1 MSNHETQAKTLQY
14 HLRAVA
20 LLILFW
26 AAALHFLVALPPFE
40 GSDEDKHFGYVTQ
53 LRQTGAFPDPR
64 DSLNLPARQASGQA
78 PLYYVAAWAWSAL
91 GPAYTWDGR
100 LPMNPYTDQNRPL
113 LTPGNAN
120 VFLFGPDQIP
130 YEANPALVPALLWMR
145 LLSPLMGVLAVALTL
160 AAAPLFLSRRG
171 SLLAA
176 MLFAFNPVLVFMFSY
191 VTNDAAA
198 ILFGAAMTFALVYML
213 RRPLT
218 RRGLLLAGAVA
229 GLGAL
234 TKANALVFAP
244 LLPLAVL
251 LRTRRVWPALLAA
264 LPILLI
270 GAPWY
275 IYNGLVYGDPLGIQ
289 PHLRTFW
296 ALATPRALGEA
307 LRLTLFDNAAY
318 QLRSAWYGVAS
329 GVVMDAHWMLGAP
342 LGLMLLSLVGY
353 IRGGRALIR
362 RDGLV
367 LLALLAVCGGIFA
380 AYVRWLMLFDS
391 VTGRLLLP
399 GWAAFALLAAV
410 GLTGLRILKR
420 RGGSMY
426 TPASGGYSDAMPAS
440 PIPPPPFPH
449 RNRERGSQKAPIP
462 FSDGVLV
469 TLLTLAGFA
478 ALVLV
483 PGATL
488 ERFYHKATLPPEEV
502 PPLQGET
509 ARYSDAELL
518 GYQLEPARLRP
529 GEVPTATVC
538 WRSLRADARL
548 PATDAVAFHIVGA
561 DNTVY
566 ARRESLPGLG
576 LYTNWQPERA
586 FCDRFTLQSEHL
598 IQPGHGYRI
607 AIYLFNP
614 ETGQQAAEANGKT
627 LVGWVG
633 APGPALAEA
642 RPQYRF
648 DGVYLLH
655 VEWKIDGDALS
666 IQTEWGTG
674 EWQPRPLTFFA
685 HVVDASGELAAQLDT
700 PLGGDEYPAFLWGDH
715 EQTWNTTYR
724 LPLPAQAGAY
734 TLQIGLYDALARLPA
749 ADANGTPLPDGIAT
763 LGTFQKP

>member
-1 MSNHETQAKTLQY
+1 MSNHETQAKTAY
-14 HLRAVA
+14 YLRAVA

-26 AAALHFLVALPPFE
+26 AAAMHFLFTLLPFE

-78 PLYYVAAWAWSAL
+78 PLYYVAAWAWSHL
-91 GPAYTWDGR
+91 GPTYTWDGR

-130 YEANPALVPALLWMR
+130 YDGNPALVPALLWMR

-160 AAAPLFLSRRG
+160 AAARRFLSQRA
-171 SLLAA
+171 SLIAA

-198 ILFGAAMTFALVYML
+198 ILSGAAMTVALVYVL

-218 RRGLLLAGAVA
+218 RRGLLLAGAVV

-234 TKANALVFAP
+234 TKANALAFAP

-251 LRTRRVWPALLAA
+251 LRTRRIQPALLSA

-275 IYNGLVYGDPLGIQ
+275 VYNGLAYGDPLGIQ

-296 ALATPRALGEA
+296 ALATPRSLGEA
-307 LRLTLFDNAAY
+307 LRLTLVDNTAY

-329 GVVMDAHWMLGAP
+329 GVVMDAHWMLVAP
-342 LGLMLLSLVGY
+342 VGLLLLSLAGY
-353 IRGGRALIR
+353 VRGGGALVR
-362 RDGLV
+362 RYGLV
-367 LLALLAVCGGIFA
+367 LLALLAVCAGIFA
-380 AYVRWLMLFDS
+380 AYVRWLLLFDS

-399 GWAAFALLAAV
+399 GWAAFALLLAV
-410 GLTGLRILKR
+410 GLEGFRSTALKR
-420 RGGSMY
+420 RGESMY
-426 TPASGGYSDAMPAS
+426 PPAAGAYVDAPLQS
-440 PIPPPPFPH
+440 PIVLTELHKPFVY
-449 RNRERGSQKAPIP
+449 
-462 FSDGVLV
+462 VLV
-469 TLLTLAGFA
+469 SFLTLAGFA

-483 PGATL
+483 PGVTL
-488 ERFYHKATLPPEEV
+488 ERFYHKATLPPEDV

-509 ARYSDAELL
+509 ARYGDAELL
-518 GYQLEPARLRP
+518 GYRLAPARLRP
-529 GEVPTATVC
+529 GEVSTATVC
-538 WRSLRADARL
+538 WRSLRTDGRL
-548 PATDAVAFHIVGA
+548 PVTDAFAFHIVGA

-576 LYTNWQPERA
+576 LYTDWQPGRA
-586 FCDRFTLQSEHL
+586 FCDRFTLQNEHPVE
-598 IQPGHGYRI
+598 PGHGYRV

-614 ETGQQAAEANGKT
+614 ETGQQATEATGKT

-633 APGPALAEA
+633 APGPALTDAH
-642 RPQYRF
+642 PQYRF

-655 VEWKIDGDALS
+655 VDWKVDGDALAV
-666 IQTEWGTG
+666 QTDWGTG
-674 EWQPRPLTFFA
+674 DWTPRPLTFFA
-685 HVVDASGELAAQLDT
+685 HVVDASGELAGQLDT

-715 EQTWNTTYR
+715 EQTWSTTYH
-724 LPLPAQAGAY
+724 LAMPAKDGAY
-734 TLQIGLYDALARLPA
+734 TLQIGLYDTATLARLPT
-749 ADANGTPLPDGIAT
+749 ADANGAPLPDGIAA
-763 LGTFQKP
+763 LGTFQRP